1 MANVKVIFG
10 STTGATESAAA
21 EIAAADGDGNYVSM
35 ADIADMRQQL
45 LDGLCSKIDDIE
57 INSPLEAGTA
67 PGQCCPSV
75 LNVNFRGTRGE
86 VILHTLEQD
95 GIFVSTG
102 SACSSNK
109 KGQSH
114 VLEAMGQ
121 SSRDIEGAIRFSLG
135 RLNSPDEVDIVVEAV
150 AAAVQRFRRLGSFR

>member
-1 MANVKVIFG
+1 
-10 STTGATESAAA
+10 
-21 EIAAADGDGNYVSM
+21 
-35 ADIADMRQQL
+35 MRQQL

-67 PGQCCPSV
+67 DGQCCPSV

-95 GIFVSTG
+95 GIYVSTG

-135 RLNSPDEVDIVVEAV
+135 RLNSPDEVDTVVDAV
-150 AAAVQRFRRLGSFR
+150 AAAVKRFRRLGSFR